1 MKRVLLTMDRTPGG
15 YGPHTMDA
23 LRHAADASG
32 VDARIAWVE
41 TAELRG
47 SVPEAAGVVVG
58 PGGPYDDMEAVLALI
73 RRARTEGIP
82 FLGT

>member
-32 VDARIAWVE
+32 VDARIAC
-41 TAELRG
+41 
-47 SVPEAAGVVVG
+47 
-58 PGGPYDDMEAVLALI
+58 
-73 RRARTEGIP
+73 
-82 FLGT
+82 